1 MNKKHRSQLG
11 QTATIAAPV
20 LLILGLRSLF
30 TAGPSNANA
39 AGPANG
45 HPSPAHGT
53 VAAPAP
59 LAAPALT
66 HEQQHAMDWRATLN
80 FETPL
85 ESPMDARVEVVLLPT
100 QVPDPV
106 PVQTEAP
113 KINPIEGLVLTA
125 TMGNQNAAIA
135 AISGKVYRIGE
146 EVRPGW
152 KLTSVDVRLGRI
164 LMTSESGEIAE
175 LFKAE

>member
-1 MNKKHRSQLG
+1 
-11 QTATIAAPV
+11 
-20 LLILGLRSLF
+20 
-30 TAGPSNANA
+30 
-39 AGPANG
+39 
-45 HPSPAHGT
+45 
-53 VAAPAP
+53 
-59 LAAPALT
+59 
-66 HEQQHAMDWRATLN
+66 
-80 FETPL
+80 
-85 ESPMDARVEVVLLPT
+85 MDARVEVVLLPT

-135 AISGKVYRIGE
+135 AISGKVY
-146 EVRPGW
+146 
-152 KLTSVDVRLGRI
+152 DVRLGRI

>member
-1 MNKKHRSQLG
+1 MNKKRRSQLG

-30 TAGPSNANA
+30 TAGPSDASA
-39 AGPANG
+39 ASRADGQPAPIQG
-45 HPSPAHGT
+45 E
-53 VAAPAP
+53 VAAPVRQATP
-59 LAAPALT
+59 SFT
-66 HEQQHAMDWRATLN
+66 HDQQHAIDWRATLN
-80 FETPL
+80 FNTPL
-85 ESPMDARVEVVLLPT
+85 ESPMDVRVEVVLLPT
-100 QVPDPV
+100 QAPEPV
-106 PVQTEAP
+106 LAP
-113 KINPIEGLVLTA
+113 AQAPQINPIEGLVLTG

-164 LMTSESGEIAE
+164 LLTSESGETAE
-175 LFKAE
+175 LVKSD